1 MQENK
6 AGLSSAEAN
15 EQLAKFGMN
24 ELTSAKQK
32 NIIDKLLN
40 ILREPI
46 FILLFIAALVYF
58 FLQEFTDGFTM
69 LAFVFFI
76 AGINIFQEWRTDKAI
91 NTLRELSSPEIF
103 VLRDGKEILLS
114 AKLIVPGDV
123 IILNE
128 GDIVPADGE
137 IIKCNDFA
145 VNESTLTGEPELV
158 WKEEVPTEE
167 KQWRLDCCY
176 TGTLVINGTAKVYV
190 TNTGDNT
197 EYGKIGSSIQK
208 EHGFL
213 SPLQRQTKS
222 LIQKCTFVSLALMAT
237 VVMLILFNGKSIT
250 QAILSGITLAMAT
263 LPEEFPVI
271 LTVFL
276 AMGAWRL
283 TAKKAL
289 VRNLNSIETLGA
301 INVLCVD
308 KTGTITENKMRCA
321 RVMGFQG
328 NDKETTIFYATLAC
342 ETHPY
347 DPMEKAI
354 LLRADSMDIDV
365 EALHSNILL
374 HEYPFKSDTK
384 IMGHVWQLE
393 NNEIIAAIKGA
404 PESLLPRCNLPDTS
418 YIEKVQNSLAENS
431 YRVLAI
437 ASQSIATN
445 EQIPENIDD
454 LELEFIGL
462 LAFIDPPRENISQD
476 IALCKE
482 AGIKVIMITG
492 DNSVTAKSIAEIVGI
507 IPMAEDFV
515 AALPLE
521 GDAAYNADQS
531 LEPVI
536 ITGKEIETLS
546 EKALGEKLKYSNICS
561 RVMPSHKMKIVE
573 ALQATD
579 QIVAMTGD
587 GVNDAPA
594 LKQANVGIAMG
605 QCGTQVA
612 REASDIVLL
621 DDRFQTIIETIK
633 DGRRIFDNIC
643 KATGYV
649 FVVHIPIIFLALF
662 SAIFNLPPILLPIH
676 VVLLELIIDP
686 TCSIVFADQPAEENI
701 MSRPPRNIN
710 ESILTPNLLAKVSL
724 QGVVIFFVTFI
735 PYVVLLKLGHTTEVA
750 RACALFIL
758 LLCNLLV
765 VYSIRSQEL
774 FFVSIKNNT
783 DGIISW
789 VINFAIILVAFLML
803 QFEPLS
809 KLLQTAPL
817 SWDILFFSIILAI
830 IGGLWWE
837 AIKFWQK

>member
-1 MQENK
+1 MQENRT
-6 AGLSSAEAN
+6 GLSSSEAN

-24 ELTSAKQK
+24 EIISLKQK
-32 NIIDKLLN
+32 NLVDKALN

-58 FLQEFTDGFTM
+58 FLQEFADGFTM

-91 NTLRELSSPEIF
+91 DKLKELSSPEII

-114 AKLIVPGDV
+114 TKLIVPGDV
-123 IILNE
+123 MVLNE
-128 GDIVPADGE
+128 GDVVPADGE

-158 WKEEVPTEE
+158 WKEGVPTEE
-167 KQWRLDCCY
+167 KQWRLDYCY

-190 TNTGDNT
+190 TATGINT
-197 EYGKIGSSIQK
+197 EYGKIGQSLEK
-208 EHGFL
+208 DHGFL

-222 LIQKCTFVSLALMAT
+222 LIQKCTFISLALMVI
-237 VVMLILFNGKSIT
+237 VVLIILLNGQSIT
-250 QAILSGITLAMAT
+250 TAILAGITLAMAT

-289 VRNLNSIETLGA
+289 VRNLNAIETLGA

-308 KTGTITENKMRCA
+308 KTGTLTENKMYCA
-321 RVMGFQG
+321 RVIGFEG
-328 NDKETTIFYATLAC
+328 NDKETTVFYAALAC
-342 ETHPY
+342 ETKPY

-354 LLRADSMDIDV
+354 LQRAENMDIDV
-365 EALHSNILL
+365 EALHSNTLL
-374 HEYPFKSDTK
+374 HEYPFRSDTK

-393 NNEIIAAIKGA
+393 NDIVATIKGA
-404 PESLLPRCNLPDTS
+404 PESVLPRCNISDTS

-437 ASQSIATN
+437 ANRYITDEA
-445 EQIPENIDD
+445 IPENLDD
-454 LELEFIGL
+454 LKLDFVGL
-462 LAFIDPPRENISQD
+462 LAFNDPPRTNIKED
-476 IALCKE
+476 ITICKE
-482 AGIKVIMITG
+482 AGIKIIMITG
-492 DNSVTAKSIAEIVGI
+492 DNSLTARSIAEVTGI
-507 IPMAEDFV
+507 IPMTEELIAAMPLDADPNQDF
-515 AALPLE
+515 
-521 GDAAYNADQS
+521 
-531 LEPVI
+531 EPVI

-546 EKALGEKLKYSNICS
+546 EKALGEKLKNSNICS

-573 ALQATD
+573 ALQATN

-621 DDRFQTIIETIK
+621 DDRFQTIVETIK
-633 DGRRIFDNIC
+633 DGRRIFDNIS

-649 FVVHIPIIFLALF
+649 FVAHIPIIFLALF
-662 SAIFNLPPILLPIH
+662 SAIFNLPPLLLPIH

-686 TCSIVFADQPAEENI
+686 TCSIVFAEQPAEENI
-701 MSRPPRNIN
+701 MSRPPRDIN
-710 ESILTPNLLAKVSL
+710 ESILTPNLLARVSL

-735 PYVVLLKLGHTTEVA
+735 PYVVLLKLEHPAEVA

-758 LLCNLLV
+758 LFCNLFL
-765 VYSIRSQEL
+765 VYSIRSRDL
-774 FFVSIKNNT
+774 FFVSILKNS
-783 DGIISW
+783 DSLISW
-789 VINFAIILVAFLML
+789 IINFAIILIAFLML

-809 KLLQTAPL
+809 RLLQTAPL
-817 SWDILFFSIILAI
+817 SWDILFFSFILAI